1 MALPWFPWSLF
12 LSHLISRWA
21 CSFLLE
27 YFLPSLNFLAF
38 KITQGGLFLGSLA
51 TEFPRD
57 YKANRNDD
65 LRRARNSTKS
75 WIYFPLQQ
83 NLENIYF
90 HMKLVLLLYF
100 IFLRLEHD
108 KYPSLYS
115 AYTLKSHPFFSLIVV
130 PCLYIP
136 KHYLL
141 GLCSVTHTNVFR
153 AEHFILDDQ
162 LLAKTNPLF
171 LCVTPAPLSHLGL
184 MSLQSPSQ
192 SHSLPPI
199 FLLFGS
205 SEVQFAATVLYLHL
219 NRNN

>member
-1 MALPWFPWSLF
+1 MALPWSPGSFF

-100 IFLRLEHD
+100 FFEVRTWL
-108 KYPSLYS
+108 YPSLYS
-115 AYTLKSHPFFSLIVV
+115 AYTLKSHPLFSLIVV
-130 PCLYIP
+130 LCLYMP

-141 GLCSVTHTNVFR
+141 GLCSVAHTNVFR
-153 AEHFILDDQ
+153 ADHFILDDQ
-162 LLAKTNPLF
+162 LLTKTNPLF
-171 LCVTPAPLSHLGL
+171 LCVNSGPSFPSWTDVPSITFPKPLSLPHDFS
-184 MSLQSPSQ
+184 SLWTVR
-192 SHSLPPI
+192 
-199 FLLFGS
+199 S
-205 SEVQFAATVLYLHL
+205 SICC
-219 NRNN
+219 